1 MKAVCWPLLLSAGF
15 ALASHADALR
25 CGTHLVSEGDTAP
38 AVAAKCG
45 TPSDVTRSSVLR
57 PAAVWYGG
65 RRVSLGGDLIEVPV
79 ETWLYNLGPYKLL
92 RRVRFEDGRVVQIET
107 LGYGYNP

>member
-1 MKAVCWPLLLSAGF
+1 
-15 ALASHADALR
+15 
-25 CGTHLVSEGDTAP
+25 
-38 AVAAKCG
+38 
-45 TPSDVTRSSVLR
+45 
-57 PAAVWYGG
+57 VWYGG
-65 RRVSLGGDLIEVPV
+65 RRLSLGGDLIEVPV